1 MGISYSVEVEPDRS
15 AKAMLRER
23 PMSHKHSKEIAREI
37 KGMRAGEA
45 VSYLERVVAEEAA
58 VPFKSHNSGVGH
70 RKNLDGWDAGRFP
83 KKASEAFLDLLENG
97 IGNADHQGFEGE
109 GMTIA
114 HVAAHKVGES
124 PGRKP
129 RAMGRATAWN
139 TPLVD
144 VELVLEADEALDVVD
159 DDEDEA
165 ADEEAE
171 VEDDESDV
179 DEEETELEDDDSDE
193 DGVGDEDAEIEDDE
207 DDQPA
212 PEGSVEET
220 EADDGTDEADSE
232 EPAAEASES
241 NDDEAGGEQ

>member
-70 RKNLDGWDAGRFP
+70 RKNLKGWDAGRFP

-109 GMTIA
+109 EMTIA

-129 RAMGRATAWN
+129 RAMGRATEWN

-144 VELVLEADEALDVVD
+144 VELVLEAEEALDAIEADGEEDESDEADEADDHDDEEVD
-159 DDEDEA
+159 DEETEDG
-165 ADEEAE
+165 
-171 VEDDESDV
+171 EDDEEPSGEEDV
-179 DEEETELEDDDSDE
+179 
-193 DGVGDEDAEIEDDE
+193 
-207 DDQPA
+207 
-212 PEGSVEET
+212 
-220 EADDGTDEADSE
+220 ADDGDDEADSE
-232 EPAAEASES
+232 EPAASASDS
-241 NDDEAGGEQ
+241 DETEEGGEQ

>member
-45 VSYLERVVAEEAA
+45 VSYLERVVAEEVA

-109 GMTIA
+109 EMTIV

-129 RAMGRATAWN
+129 RAMGRATEWN

-144 VELVLEADEALDVVD
+144 VELVLESDEALDEIEVD
-159 DDEDEA
+159 EDDEEETEVEDEDEADAEDEEDADAEDEGEAEDGAVTEDEAAEDEEEVEGVDEDEA
-165 ADEEAE
+165 ADSEEA
-171 VEDDESDV
+171 VS
-179 DEEETELEDDDSDE
+179 DSDE
-193 DGVGDEDAEIEDDE
+193 T
-207 DDQPA
+207 
-212 PEGSVEET
+212 EE
-220 EADDGTDEADSE
+220 
-232 EPAAEASES
+232 
-241 NDDEAGGEQ
+241 GGEQ